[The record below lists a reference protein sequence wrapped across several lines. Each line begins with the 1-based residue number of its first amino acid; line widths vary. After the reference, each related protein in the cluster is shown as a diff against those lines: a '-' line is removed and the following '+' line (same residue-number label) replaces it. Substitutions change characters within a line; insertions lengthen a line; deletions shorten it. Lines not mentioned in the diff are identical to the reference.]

1 MSYLNTH
8 AAVRTEVPACARG
21 AHSAPYHHSGARAE
35 RLGGDL
41 PLPALARP
49 MAALCGP
56 GLQGRDPEDS
66 ESRLATFLCSQAP
79 GQCLPL
85 PTLFPVLLQVGPGDQ
100 PPDVCP
106 GPRLGSFVWLQAPQL
121 HTACGFPSPQA
132 LGGCS
137 PALLPSTACSPS
149 PTASPAMHAA
159 GAPHCPGSPVPT
171 AHPPPS
177 QSCF

>member
-1 MSYLNTH
+1 MPLSGLRSQP
-8 AAVRTEVPACARG
+8 VPEVPTQPPITTREQG
-21 AHSAPYHHSGARAE
+21 LKD
-35 RLGGDL
+35 LGGTYPCLHWQGQWL
-41 PLPALARP
+41 PSVGRASRGGILRAPNPGWPPSCAL
-49 MAALCGP
+49 
-56 GLQGRDPEDS
+56 
-66 ESRLATFLCSQAP
+66 QAP

-85 PTLFPVLLQVGPGDQ
+85 PTLFPLLLQVGPGDQ